1 MSAGVVDLIYSNNL
15 PVETRRLVD
24 LVRKDIIDG
33 TFKPFADEMYDQ
45 NGNKMN
51 EKGNVIEPEDVIT
64 MDWFMDNV
72 VGGMPDY
79 DSLEDSAKVIVSQ
92 QGVMDLNDN

>member
-1 MSAGVVDLIYSNNL
+1 
-15 PVETRRLVD
+15 
-24 LVRKDIIDG
+24 
-33 TFKPFADEMYDQ
+33 MYDQ